1 GFLTSWKSAS
11 QACPSEGSPHAESG
25 VSTLVSLP
33 PTARFNVSHASADGH
48 RGSEGRRRWT
58 GSSAAS
64 AGIGKGEIGRSSGTR
79 AHPVKNCLLFI
90 FFNSA
95 GLSFYLQ

>member
-1 GFLTSWKSAS
+1 
-11 QACPSEGSPHAESG
+11 
-25 VSTLVSLP
+25 LVSLP
-33 PTARFNVSHASADGH
+33 PTARFSVSHASADGH

-64 AGIGKGEIGRSSGTR
+64 AGTGKSEIGRSNGTR

-90 FFNSA
+90 FELRGFA
-95 GLSFYLQ
+95 VDPDLSMLGGPVDSFVTRHDDFRGQ